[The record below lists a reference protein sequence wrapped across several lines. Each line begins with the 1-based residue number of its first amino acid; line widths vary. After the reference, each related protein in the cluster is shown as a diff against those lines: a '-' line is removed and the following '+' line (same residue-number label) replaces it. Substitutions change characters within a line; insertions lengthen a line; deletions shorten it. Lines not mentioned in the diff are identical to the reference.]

1 MKIIC
6 VGRNYAAHA
15 AELNNPVP
23 VTPLIF
29 MKPATALL
37 KGNKPF
43 FYPEF
48 TQDLHHEI
56 ELVVRICKPGKH
68 IKPQFAQKYYE
79 EITVGIDFTARDIQQ
94 KCKENGHPWELA
106 KAWDNSAILGTFIS
120 LEEAKQADGS
130 IHFSMTKNGE
140 TVQAGVSSDMLNDID
155 AIICYVSKY
164 FGLKK
169 GDLIFTGTP
178 KGVGPVQPGDV
189 LEGFIDQQA
198 LLQCK
203 VK

>member
-37 KGNKPF
+37 KGNQPF

-68 IKPQFAQKYYE
+68 IKPEFVQKYYE

-120 LEEAKQADGS
+120 LEEAKQVDGT

-140 TVQAGVSSDMLNDID
+140 RVQVGVSSDMLNDID
-155 AIICYVSKY
+155 AIICYVSKF

-178 KGVGPVQPGDV
+178 KGVGPVQRGDV